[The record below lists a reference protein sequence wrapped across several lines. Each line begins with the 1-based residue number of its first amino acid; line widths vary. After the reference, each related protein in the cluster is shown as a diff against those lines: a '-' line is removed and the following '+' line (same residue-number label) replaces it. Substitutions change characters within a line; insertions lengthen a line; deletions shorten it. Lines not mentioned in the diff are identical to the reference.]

1 MARNAIDIAATPDTV
16 WSVLADA
23 ELYAEWVVG
32 TTHIIEADPGWPE
45 AGSALEYRVGIGPIG
60 IGDHT
65 VVVEDVPPRLLVLRA
80 ELHRLG
86 TAGIRLE
93 LEPVGPSTRVVM
105 DETPTDGLI
114 ARLHGRIADRLL
126 RRRNDAALK
135 RLRRLAET
143 RA

>member
-1 MARNAIDIAATPDTV
+1 MARNAIEIAATPDAV

-23 ELYAEWVVG
+23 GLYAEWVVG
-32 TTHIIEADPGWPE
+32 TTDIAEADSRWPA
-45 AGSALEYRVGIGPIG
+45 AGSALEYRVGFGPIG

-65 VVVEDVPPRLLVLRA
+65 VVVEEVPPRLLVLRA

-86 TAGIRLE
+86 TARIRLE

-105 DETPTDGLI
+105 DEAPTDGLI

-126 RRRNDAALK
+126 KRRNDEALK
-135 RLRRLAET
+135 RLRRLAEA